1 MSRRTTRGR
10 GKNKEFKNY
19 LKQNKKMNITIV
31 ILILV
36 IVCSVVSYILI
47 KANQDR
53 KVAIEK
59 DRISMQQSDIFKS
72 ANEELGSLDDYKS
85 NSLIRIS
92 AVGDILCGNN
102 LEQYGIP
109 YDSIFTD
116 LKKKLKNT
124 DLTLGTY
131 ETNVQASKS
140 DFATS
145 IKNAGINFVS
155 LAHNHAL
162 DYGEDDLNETNVYL
176 NNLGIK
182 TVGIYAES
190 SENIV
195 KIFEKKGA
203 KVALLAYTYENG
215 KQGVNIYDEEMVK
228 ADLEY
233 ANQNSNFSIV
243 MMHWGEVYSNEI
255 SEEQKSQAEFLIDNG
270 ADVIIGAHPSVV
282 QKMEVVKNKD
292 GEDCYIGYSLGDFTS
307 DFENED
313 SNLELI
319 LNLQVYVDTDG
330 KATLYKVDYTP
341 VYMIDYGKEYTE
353 NRFKILDMKA
363 EIANYGEDQNSVTE
377 NIYNKLVRAVDKL
390 NSIIIKQE

>member
-1 MSRRTTRGR
+1 MSRRSSRGR
-10 GKNKEFKNY
+10 GRNKEFKEF
-19 LKQNKKMNITIV
+19 LKKNKKMNITIIV
-31 ILILV
+31 LLV
-36 IVCSVVSYILI
+36 IIICSIATYSLI
-47 KANQDR
+47 KINQDR

-72 ANEELGSLDDYKS
+72 ANAELESLDDYKS

-102 LEQYGIP
+102 LEKYGMP
-109 YDSIFTD
+109 YDSIFTE

-131 ETNVQASKS
+131 ETDVQDSKS

-145 IKNAGINFVS
+145 IKNAGINYVS

-162 DYGEDDLNETNVYL
+162 DYGEEDLNETNEYL
-176 NNLGIK
+176 NNLGMK
-182 TVGIYAES
+182 TVGKYEES
-190 SENIV
+190 SEKRV

-203 KVALLAYTYENG
+203 KIAILAYTYDNG
-215 KQGVNIYDEEMVK
+215 KQGVNIYDEEMVR

-243 MMHWGEVYSNEI
+243 MMHWGDVYSSEI

-270 ADVIIGAHPSVV
+270 ADIIIGAHPSVV

-292 GEDCYIGYSLGDFTS
+292 GQDCYIGYSLGDFTS

-319 LNLQVYVDTDG
+319 LNLQVYVDTEG

-341 VYMIDYGKEYTE
+341 VYMVDYGKELTD

-363 EIANYGEDQNSVTE
+363 EIANYGEGQNSVTE
-377 NIYNKLVRAVDKL
+377 DIYNKLVRAVDKL
-390 NSIIIKQE
+390 NSIIIKQ